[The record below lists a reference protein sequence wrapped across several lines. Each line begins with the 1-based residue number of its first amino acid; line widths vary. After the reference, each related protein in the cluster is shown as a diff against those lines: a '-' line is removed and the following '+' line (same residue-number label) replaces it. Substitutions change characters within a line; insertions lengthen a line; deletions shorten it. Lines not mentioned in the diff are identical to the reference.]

1 MGGPNLIFQWC
12 RRVLIAVFALFD
24 LMGTVTTKWLKASI
38 LTCMYDLLWEGGLI
52 GPLVSIE
59 MR

>member
-1 MGGPNLIFQWC
+1 MIQWC
-12 RRVLIAVFALFD
+12 KRVLIAVLALFD
-24 LMGTVTTKWLKASI
+24 LMGTVTTKLLKASI
-38 LTCMYDLLWEGGLI
+38 MTCIKDLLGESGLI